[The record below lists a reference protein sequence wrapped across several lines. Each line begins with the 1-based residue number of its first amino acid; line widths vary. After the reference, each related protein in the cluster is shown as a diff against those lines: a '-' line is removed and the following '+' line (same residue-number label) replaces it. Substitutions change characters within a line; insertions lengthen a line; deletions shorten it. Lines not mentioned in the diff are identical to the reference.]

1 MQQPF
6 SFDRPQT
13 LGALALR
20 NGYCL
25 APLETRTALFDGE
38 VSRDD
43 CYFHQEHAQHVG
55 LDVVGS
61 IYVHASGAT
70 VTGSL
75 SAADDAMIPG
85 LRRLAAS
92 IHASG
97 AKAVGQLVHA
107 GRMTNHVATNGAS
120 VVAPSAVRAAHGV
133 VDAPHALTRA
143 EIFTI
148 IDQFGAATQRL
159 ILAGFDGVELHGANS
174 MLLQQFLSPLSNQRS
189 DDFGGELLNRL
200 RLPLLVVQRVLR
212 VAKQAQQPF
221 VVGYRLSPEE
231 VEPGGLQLLD
241 TLVLS
246 RVLAQLP
253 VAYLSLSLHHYD
265 QTAVTSSATGPVRKL
280 FKTQIGE
287 LPLMVAGEIARAE
300 DVQRLDQQVDFLAL
314 GRQLMLNPQWP
325 VAFRFPAALH
335 TAADLTATRVGV
347 PQAIFKYL

>member
-1 MQQPF
+1 MVQQF

-13 LGALALR
+13 LGPLHLR

-43 CYFHQEHAQHVG
+43 CYFHREHGRHVG
-55 LDVVGS
+55 LDIVGS

-85 LRRLAAS
+85 LRRLTAV

-97 AKAVGQLVHA
+97 ARAVGQLVHA
-107 GRMTNHVATNGAS
+107 GRMTNHVATNGAP
-120 VVAPSAVRAAHGV
+120 VVGPSAVRAAHGV
-133 VDAPHALTRA
+133 VEMPHALTRA
-143 EIFTI
+143 EVLAIV
-148 IDQFGAATQRL
+148 DQFGAATQRL

-174 MLLQQFLSPLSNQRS
+174 FLLQQFLSPLSNRRT
-189 DDFGGELLNRL
+189 DDFGGDLLNRV
-200 RLPLLVVQRVLR
+200 RLPLLVVQRVLQ
-212 VAKQAQQPF
+212 VAKQARQPF

-231 VEPGGLQLLD
+231 VEPGGLRLLD
-241 TLVLS
+241 TLTLS
-246 RVLAQLP
+246 RLLAQLP
-253 VAYLSLSLHHYD
+253 IDYLSLSLHHYD
-265 QTAVTSSATGPVRKL
+265 QTAQTSAATVPVRRL
-280 FKTQIGE
+280 FKTQIGN
-287 LPLMVAGEIARAE
+287 LPLMVAGEIVRAA
-300 DVQRLDQQVDFLAL
+300 DVQRLDQQVAFLAI

-335 TAADLTATRVGV
+335 TAAELSAERVGL